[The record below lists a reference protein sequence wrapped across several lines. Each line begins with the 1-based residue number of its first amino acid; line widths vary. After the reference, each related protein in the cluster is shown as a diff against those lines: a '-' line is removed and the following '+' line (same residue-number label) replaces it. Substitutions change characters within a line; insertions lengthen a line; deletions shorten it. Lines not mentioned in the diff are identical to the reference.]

1 MSQEP
6 SSRIVNVDGRRRR
19 PWALATQEK
28 LLNAAVTE
36 IAEKGFSHA
45 RLSDIAKRA
54 DMTAGSIYT
63 WFENK
68 EDLFQAAL
76 KHALIEQVRGNIE
89 NLANLEIKS
98 SFVRQIVQIAPRNF
112 EDDNT
117 TETQKM
123 LIECYYAAWRDPKA
137 RERLMESIDE
147 HRQMYVDVLHGAQSE
162 GLVVDD
168 VDAESLATLLMAVHT
183 GMATL
188 GLAGVPRIPDE
199 QWVIIINRWLDAFRR

>member
-1 MSQEP
+1 MSQES
-6 SSRIVNVDGRRRR
+6 SSRIVHVDGRRRR

-54 DMTAGSIYT
+54 EMTAGSIYT
-63 WFENK
+63 WFDNK
-68 EDLFQAAL
+68 EDLFGAAL
-76 KHALIEQVRGNIE
+76 RHALAEQLRNNAE
-89 NLANLEIKS
+89 KLSDLEIKY
-98 SFVRQIVQIAPRNF
+98 SFVRQIAQIAPRNF

-117 TETQKM
+117 TDTQKM

-137 RERLMESIDE
+137 RERLMGSIEE
-147 HRQMYVDVLHGAQSE
+147 HHQMYVDVLRGAQGE
-162 GLVVDD
+162 GLIVAEI
-168 VDAESLATLLMAVHT
+168 DAESLATLLMAVHT
-183 GMATL
+183 GMAML

-199 QWVIIINRWLDAFRR
+199 QWVFIITRWFEAFRR